1 MYTFIIAATV
11 LLAAGESEPELLALF
26 EFKEFHYTGGHYEHQ
41 AIHYR
46 LFDPRTD
53 ESDARRFPLI
63 VWLHGS
69 GDGGY
74 PLRWVS
80 GRLMSPPFNRER
92 FPFFV
97 LAPEC
102 PPDNSTWHQGETAVD
117 DDMLSVTAA
126 IVDATLDNYP
136 IDRDRISMVGISG
149 GAGGSWILASR
160 RPDLFAAIAPLSAN
174 RFLPTPDHIAA
185 LKQMRIWAFNC
196 RDDKACPIEPIRAS
210 VQTLAEAGVNVH
222 LSEIEAGPNHDSW
235 SGAFGDYGLREW
247 LLAQRRGD
255 SSQLGQPIVS
265 AGRENVGFV
274 RAMVRGTLGDFF
286 HDLFWRWSWSQLPI
300 VVYLTLVVGVLGRW
314 TFTHVRIVRKNSPRS
329 SAIVDLP
336 KD

>member
-1 MYTFIIAATV
+1 MFTFITAATI

-26 EFKEFHYTGGHYEHQ
+26 EFKEFRFTSERYEDQ
-41 AIHYR
+41 VFHYR

-53 ESDARRFPLI
+53 ESNARRFPLI
-63 VWLHGS
+63 VWLHGA

-74 PLRWVS
+74 PLRWVG
-80 GRLMSPPFNRER
+80 GRLMSPPWERGR

-102 PPDNSTWHQGETAVD
+102 PPDNASWSQGEMAA
-117 DDMLSVTAA
+117 DDMLAVTAA
-126 IVDATLDNYP
+126 ILDATLQDYP
-136 IDRDRISMVGISG
+136 IDRDRVSLVGISA

-174 RFLPTPDHIAA
+174 RFLPTDDRIAA
-185 LKQMRIWAFNC
+185 LRQMRIWAFNC
-196 RDDKACPIEPIRAS
+196 RDDKACPIEPIRAA
-210 VQTLAEAGVNVH
+210 VRTFAAAGVNVH
-222 LSEIEAGPNHDSW
+222 LSEIEAGPNHDTW
-235 SGAFGDYGLREW
+235 SGAFGDYDLRDW

-255 SSQLGQPIVS
+255 SSQLGQPIVG

-286 HDLFWRWSWSQLPI
+286 HDLFRRWTWSQLPM
-300 VVYLTLVVGVLGRW
+300 VVYLTLVAGVLGRW
-314 TFTHVRIVRKNSPRS
+314 TVKHVRIVRTKSRRS
-329 SAIVDLP
+329 GVIGELP
-336 KD
+336 KN